1 MERSDMLNFVAARL
15 SKDRFEH
22 SLRVEDLAKKLAK
35 IWQVDETKTSQAAIL
50 HDIGRS
56 KSLAESVQMLVDF
69 GTPPDEIMQAQ
80 PVLLH
85 AFSGSL
91 IAKKE
96 LGIEDEEIL
105 EAIAYH
111 TVAKAGMSPLAEIIF
126 LADITESERS
136 WCGVDILREL
146 QKEDIKKAMFFALE
160 ETIKWLKEQG
170 KMVYPS
176 AIEAR
181 DYYAGLLNIK
191 I

>member
-1 MERSDMLNFVAARL
+1 MLDFVAAKL
-15 SKDRFEH
+15 SRSRFEH

-35 IWQVDETKTSQAAIL
+35 IWQVDETKTSHAAIL

-111 TVAKAGMSPLAEIIF
+111 TIAKAGMSLLAEIIF
-126 LADITESERS
+126 LADMTESGRS
-136 WCGVDILREL
+136 WCGVDTLREL

-170 KMVYPS
+170 KMVHPS
-176 AIEAR
+176 AIEAYN
-181 DYYAGLLNIK
+181 YYTELMNIK
-191 I
+191 S